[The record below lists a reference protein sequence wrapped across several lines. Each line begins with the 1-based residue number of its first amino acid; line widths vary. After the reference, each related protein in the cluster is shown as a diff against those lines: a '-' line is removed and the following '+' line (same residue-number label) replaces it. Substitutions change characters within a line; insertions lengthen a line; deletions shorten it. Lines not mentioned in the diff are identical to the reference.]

1 VGLASKGR
9 FGLHPF
15 IPFLVTGRELVV
27 LIDRDTGLE
36 LIGHDASSATNYGH
50 AIVFSLEDAVA
61 FAERARFPDYGLIV
75 MGCDGEKPA
84 PGRVL
89 VKDIVD
95 QTPLESAVRQTIGI
109 CGSAFVERS
118 QDLIH

>member
-1 VGLASKGR
+1 M
-9 FGLHPF
+9 
-15 IPFLVTGRELVV
+15 TGRELVV

-95 QTPLESAVRQTIGI
+95 QTPSKVPSDKR
-109 CGSAFVERS
+109 SAFAAQPSSNGRK
-118 QDLIH
+118 I